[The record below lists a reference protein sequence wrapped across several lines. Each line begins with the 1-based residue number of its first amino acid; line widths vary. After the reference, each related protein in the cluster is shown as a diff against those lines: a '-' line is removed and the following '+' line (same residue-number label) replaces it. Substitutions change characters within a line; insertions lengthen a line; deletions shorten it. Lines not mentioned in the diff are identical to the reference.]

1 MLRRSIPP
9 PPTGLMTLSVLVG
22 LVGLTACR
30 VDPEAQ
36 SGGDGYRHEAQ
47 PLVLNSWITDDLAR
61 GAGDT
66 TDWKAVEISTPAQ
79 MVVEIR
85 VDESDTELLVGAY
98 DRYGV
103 QLGKVERREGTPI
116 ASFGFAANAVGT
128 HFIMVRATGG
138 PASSYTV
145 RVRTGASIE
154 GQGGL
159 RPDF

>member
-1 MLRRSIPP
+1 MRRRSSAAHNDLIS
-9 PPTGLMTLSVLVG
+9 LLLLLSVALIFAG
-22 LVGLTACR
+22 CR
-30 VDPEAQ
+30 ANPEAQ

-47 PLVLNSWITDDLAR
+47 PLVLDSWITDDLSA
-61 GAGDT
+61 GGGDT
-66 TDWKAVEISTPAQ
+66 TDWKAIEITTPAQ

-85 VDESDTELLVGAY
+85 VDESDSELLVGAF

-103 QLGKVERREGTPI
+103 QLGKVERRADTPI
-116 ASFGFAANAVGT
+116 ASFGFDASAVGK

-138 PASSYTV
+138 PPSSYTI

-154 GQGGL
+154 GKGGL